1 MLTPRMLSVGPRDDD
16 VRPGDAAGCKARCR
30 SPAAAASRH
39 RRPVAARA
47 GPEHGAPGGR
57 IGGRRH
63 DEVGAA
69 ERQRADARAGQ
80 RVDLEHDVAGHEP
93 VAVPRLGRGDGNARP
108 ATATPACAGDAA
120 AGAPTQAG
128 EAAHAARPPG
138 IAATPASRVS
148 PFPAGPPPGPAPAGP
163 PPLPAAAAPATPVV
177 PPPPVIPPVAPPWL
191 AAPPAPASP
200 SLLLP
205 GWEQATERQAMARR
219 QFNLVMRGGT
229 LAEIDGHRVLATPAW
244 STRLATQ
251 RGVRSG
257 RRARERATFI
267 GTVDERPVGGAQ
279 IALPGRAPF
288 ESKKAGQRLSR

>member
-1 MLTPRMLSVGPRDDD
+1 MLTPMGLSVGPVSTTWVPEMLPRVGGVVDHRRR
-16 VRPGDAAGCKARCR
+16 RPGL
-30 SPAAAASRH
+30 
-39 RRPVAARA
+39 RRPVGARA
-47 GPEHGAPGGR
+47 GPEHRAPGRRIGAP
-57 IGGRRH
+57 RH

-69 ERQRADARAGQ
+69 ERQLRDAPADLRSTSNTTSPDVNWYLFPTLVGVMGRSARFRHA
-80 RVDLEHDVAGHEP
+80 
-93 VAVPRLGRGDGNARP
+93 RLRRRRP
-108 ATATPACAGDAA
+108 LP
-120 AGAPTQAG
+120 
-128 EAAHAARPPG
+128 ARPPRP
-138 IAATPASRVS
+138 ARPPTPPGPPESPPRPPAVS
-148 PFPAGPPPGPAPAGP
+148 PPFPAGPPPGPAPAGP
-163 PPLPAAAAPATPVV
+163 RPLPAAAAPATPVV
-177 PPPPVIPPVAPPWL
+177 PPPPVIPPEAPPWL

-229 LAEIDGHRVLATPAW
+229 FAEIDGHRVLATPAW
-244 STRLATQ
+244 LTRLATQ